1 MVGLGVGN
9 GHAAETY
16 SYEDFLVPPLPAW
29 TDKYAGSGKAFPGF
43 FKLSALVK
51 TLDITLL
58 QAIELQNHF
67 KDLTANDVI
76 PQKAFETAIQLVR
89 DNNFESKLVQ
99 KKLDAAPF
107 IVAIDM
113 DETLLQ
119 QYYSM
124 WECNKKKYYDYLVKF
139 RDGSTRGVSM
149 APGWQKL
156 LETIR
161 GAGGLVIIYSANTDE
176 VVWDILKI
184 VQINNQSLADYADG
198 VMTNNYLVLQGKWE
212 WLPGYAIKP
221 SSPVS
226 EPSKELKLLDR
237 TLDRVIIIDDNPTRI
252 IQNSRLR
259 LPKKYQAD
267 LFYSSKAAR
276 KLYNTQ
282 LPAIAAEI
290 TESAQ
295 YAKANP
301 VTFAIAYL
309 PYTQLGK
316 VAVEWLVD
324 SKLYTEQQ
332 AIEFIRKNPEFVDK
346 KF

>member
-1 MVGLGVGN
+1 MGAGN
-9 GHAAETY
+9 GHAADAY
-16 SYEDFLVPPLPAW
+16 SYKDFLIPPLPEW

-51 TLDITLL
+51 TFDISML

-67 KDLTANDVI
+67 KDLTANDII
-76 PQKAFETAIQLVR
+76 PQKAFETAIKRVR
-89 DNNFESKLVQ
+89 NFSFESKLVPA
-99 KKLDAAPF
+99 KLKAAPF

-124 WECNKKKYYDYLVKF
+124 WTIKKKKYFDYIVTF
-139 RDGSTRGVSM
+139 RDGSTRGVSL

-156 LETIR
+156 LQAIR
-161 GAGGLVIIYSANTDE
+161 GSGGLVVIYSANTDE
-176 VVWDILKI
+176 VVWDILRT
-184 VQINNQSLADYADG
+184 VQIGGQSLADYADG

-212 WLPGYAIKP
+212 WLPGYAISP

-226 EPSKELKLLDR
+226 EPSKELKLLDKS
-237 TLDRVIIIDDNPTRI
+237 LDRVIIIDDNPKRI

-267 LFYSSKAAR
+267 LFYSSRIAR

-282 LPAIAAEI
+282 LPVIADEI

-295 YAKANP
+295 YAKTNSVP
-301 VTFAIAYL
+301 FATAYL
-309 PYTQLGK
+309 PYTQLGQ
-316 VAVEWLVD
+316 VAVTWLVD
-324 SKLYTEQQ
+324 SKLYAVEQ
-332 AIEFIRKNPEFVDK
+332 AVAFIRRNPKFVDK